1 MEDDRLRK
9 MSEDDLETHMEVEA
23 KKPDTELR
31 IEERN
36 DYWHAAFVTFDVP
49 SSIAPDGAEKA
60 SADAAIDH
68 EAPVNLAELVEI
80 ERIRQL
86 PKSSP
91 TTSRRGAGDIE
102 MAARAYVCRHARSED
117 GASELGTT

>member
-1 MEDDRLRK
+1 MAAETRNEAIDRWREDDRLRK
-9 MSEDDLETHMEVEA
+9 MSEDDLETHMEGEA
-23 KKPDTELR
+23 KKLDTELR

-60 SADAAIDH
+60 SADAATRH
-68 EAPVNLAELVEI
+68 EALVNLAELVEI

-86 PKSSP
+86 PQEQP
-91 TTSRRGAGDIE
+91 D
-102 MAARAYVCRHARSED
+102 D
-117 GASELGTT
+117 